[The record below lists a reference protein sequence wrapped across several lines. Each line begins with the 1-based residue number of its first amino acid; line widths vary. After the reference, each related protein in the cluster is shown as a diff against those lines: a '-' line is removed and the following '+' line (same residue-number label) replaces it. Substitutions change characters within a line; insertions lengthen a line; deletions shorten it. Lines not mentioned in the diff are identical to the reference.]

1 VGTILSAVTASEDDA
16 EKRYSGKAA
25 SPAEKPYSG
34 ILLKP
39 FVDKGDFSSLAE
51 LGPKLFA
58 LFDHFGVEQ
67 GDYCKLAL
75 ELAGR
80 HVPGFAF
87 QHRAG
92 PREQWIPLRRVV
104 LVAQVRQH
112 QAGKTGRAGSV
123 IAACRKLTKMF
134 NSTEETLRRQYYNKD
149 EKCDRMAD
157 VLVKLAELD
166 RGGHMVGVWGPI
178 AKGEPS

>member
-1 VGTILSAVTASEDDA
+1 MKNMNS
-16 EKRYSGKAA
+16 R
-25 SPAEKPYSG
+25 PAKKPYSG
-34 ILLKP
+34 ILEKP
-39 FVDKGDFSSLAE
+39 FVYKGDFSGLAD

-58 LFDHFGVEQ
+58 LFDHFGVER

-92 PREQWIPLRRVV
+92 AREQWTPLRRAV
-104 LVAQVRQH
+104 LVAKVRQH

-123 IAACRKLTKMF
+123 SAACRKLTTMF
-134 NSTEETLRRQYYNKD
+134 DSRAETLERQYYKKD
-149 EKCDRMAD
+149 EKCDRMAE
-157 VLVKLAELD
+157 VLVKLAALD
-166 RGGHMVGVWGPI
+166 RHGHMDGVWELF
-178 AKGEPS
+178 AKGELS